1 MNFSNLQTR
10 GRMKYRPNKLQA
22 LIVAICGTAIL
33 LASALAF
40 AQSDTGATA
49 TSQGPSTG
57 QKPASIASQMQQM
70 RQLFQQQQQEIDQ
83 LKQQLQDR
91 DQKLQ
96 QAQQTAAQAQSA
108 TQNNPSYTDLQQA
121 VQKVRDEA
129 AQNAQIIQADT
140 QKLKVDTQ
148 ALKSSLEEVRQN
160 DEGMRLNVANPLAIG
175 YKGVYITPGGY
186 LAAET
191 ALRQGATG
199 GGIGTPFN
207 SIPFSKSALGQQ
219 SEFIATAQQSRITLA
234 VEGKLNT
241 ATVGGYYETDFLGT
255 GPSSNPNESNSYN
268 LRLRQVWSRYQ
279 NVNGWTLVGGQM
291 WSFLTETTVGMENR
305 YEAIPYT
312 IDANYAPGFIWTRQ
326 YAIRVY
332 KNMFNKKMFAGLALE
347 NPQTTFAGQ
356 GYTNNFILGVPGNP
370 GGQFN
375 PAANYSLNLAPDVIA
390 KVAFEPGFG
399 HYELA
404 GIATF
409 LRDRVYPN
417 AGTKSATGAHNDS
430 KVAGGVEGAAWLP
443 FHKGMYNL
451 GVRGMYGQSLGRYG
465 AGGLPD
471 STVHPDGTLAPLHN
485 VVGMFSAELHPG
497 RWDIYDYYGGD
508 YAGRAAYPN
517 AAGKAVGYGSP
528 TFNNTGCE
536 KETVP
541 SSSPFAPG
549 TQANCAND
557 TRAIVNETIGF
568 WYNFIRDG
576 KGRLVY
582 GMQYN
587 YTQRKIWSG
596 IGGGPAANDNM
607 LFTSLRY
614 YVP

>member
-1 MNFSNLQTR
+1 MT
-10 GRMKYRPNKLQA
+10 YRPNKA
-22 LIVAICGTAIL
+22 IGLIAATCAAAIM
-33 LASALAF
+33 LAGAMAF

-49 TSQGPSTG
+49 TSHKKRTA
-57 QKPASIASQMQQM
+57 QKPASIASQIEQM
-70 RQLFQQQQQEIDQ
+70 RQQFQQQQQEIDQ

-96 QAQQTAAQAQSA
+96 QAQQTAQQAAAEAQAARQSA
-108 TQNNPSYTDLQQA
+108 TQSNPSYTDLQQA

-129 AQNAQIIQADT
+129 QQNIQGVKADT
-140 QKLKVDTQ
+140 QQIKTDTQ
-148 ALKSSLEEVRQN
+148 DLKSSLEEVRQN

-268 LRLRQVWSRYQ
+268 LRLRQVWARYQ

-291 WSFLTETTVGMENR
+291 WSFLTATTVGMENR

-326 YAIRVY
+326 YAIRAY
-332 KNMFNKKMFAGLALE
+332 KNMLDKKMFAGLALE

-375 PAANYSLNLAPDVIA
+375 PAADYSLNMAPDVIA

-399 HYELA
+399 HYEVA

-497 RWDIYDYYGGD
+497 RWDIYDYYGGTTL
-508 YAGRAAYPN
+508 AAPL
-517 AAGKAVGYGSP
+517 
-528 TFNNTGCE
+528 T
-536 KETVP
+536 
-541 SSSPFAPG
+541 
-549 TQANCAND
+549 
-557 TRAIVNETIGF
+557 
-568 WYNFIRDG
+568 
-576 KGRLVY
+576 
-582 GMQYN
+582 
-587 YTQRKIWSG
+587 
-596 IGGGPAANDNM
+596 
-607 LFTSLRY
+607 
-614 YVP
+614 